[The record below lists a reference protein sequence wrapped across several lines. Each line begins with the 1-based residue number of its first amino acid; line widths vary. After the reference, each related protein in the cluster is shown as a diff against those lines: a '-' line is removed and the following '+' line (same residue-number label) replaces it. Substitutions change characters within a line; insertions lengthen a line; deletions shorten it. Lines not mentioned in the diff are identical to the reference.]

1 MKKRWIAA
9 MLATT
14 LTAGLLTGCGG
25 NKSSEAS
32 GQGEAGDSGK
42 SINILMED
50 VSDTA
55 IVKNHLEDFEE
66 ETGIKVNIETIGYSS
81 MHEKLL
87 TQMINSTNAYDVVVV
102 DCYWVGEFTKA
113 GWLEDLQP
121 YIEESGFD
129 TSPYLDSMMNM
140 VGQVDGTTY
149 MIPFYNYMM
158 SLIYRTDVL
167 EDETWKAAYESEFG
181 KELSMPKTLEE
192 YVELC
197 KWMTAQDQGMSGVA
211 MQGARPD
218 PIVVEWANYLFSCG
232 GDFYDESGNIVIN
245 SPEAVKALDLY
256 MDNMLNAAPE
266 GAKGFGFDEA
276 FNVFAQGDAF
286 SYVTYNWMIPKLDNA
301 SESSVSGKVELVP
314 IPDGVSLNAGWGWGI
329 PTNASDKEASWEF
342 IQWIESAEVT
352 KERALEG
359 GSPTRSD
366 VMTDP
371 EVLEAYPYLQTVCD
385 IMEDSKMI
393 PIMEDATQLV
403 EVLGR
408 ELSLAVA
415 GDKTSQEAL
424 DTVAK
429 EMEGMK

>member
-1 MKKRWIAA
+1 MNRKSIACLLSLT
-9 MLATT
+9 LA
-14 LTAGLLTGCGG
+14 AVMLTGCGG
-25 NKSSEAS
+25 GKAS
-32 GQGEAGDSGK
+32 DAAGESGGDK
-42 SINILMED
+42 TINILMED
-50 VSDTA
+50 VADTE
-55 IVKNHLEDFEE
+55 IVKKHIDDFQS

-87 TQMINSTNAYDVVVV
+87 TQMIGNKNAYDVVVV

-113 GWLEDLQP
+113 GWLEDLGP
-121 YIEESGFD
+121 YIEKSSFD
-129 TSPYLDSMMNM
+129 TSQYLESMMQM
-140 VGQVDGTTY
+140 VGEVDGITY

-167 EDETWKAAYESEFG
+167 EDEALKTAYQEEFG
-181 KELSMPKTLEE
+181 EELAMPGTLEE

-197 KWMTAQDQGMSGVA
+197 KWITSQRGDLSGVV

-232 GDFYDESGNIVIN
+232 GNFYDDAGNIIIN
-245 SPEAVKALDLY
+245 SQEAVKALDLY
-256 MDNMLNAAPE
+256 IDNMQNAAPD
-266 GAKGFGFDEA
+266 GAKSFGFDEA
-276 FNVFAQGDAF
+276 FNVFAQGNAF
-286 SYVTYNWMIPKLDNA
+286 SYTTYNWMIPKLNNSD
-301 SESSVSGKVELVP
+301 ESSVSGLVEIVP
-314 IPDGVSLNAGWGWGI
+314 MPDGISLNAGWGWGI
-329 PTNASDKEASWEF
+329 PANAPEKEYAWEF
-342 IQWIESAEVT
+342 IQWIESPKIT
-352 KERALEG
+352 KARALDG

-366 VMTDP
+366 VMNDA
-371 EVLEAYPYLQTVCD
+371 EVLGTYPYLRTVCE
-385 IMEDSKMI
+385 IMDDSKMI

-429 EMEGMK
+429 EMVGMK

>member
-1 MKKRWIAA
+1 MGRKSVACLLAVTLAA
-9 MLATT
+9 GILS
-14 LTAGLLTGCGG
+14 GCGG
-25 NKSSEAS
+25 SKGSDRAGESS
-32 GQGEAGDSGK
+32 GDK
-42 SINILMED
+42 TINILMED
-50 VSDTA
+50 VADTE
-55 IVKNHLEDFEE
+55 IVKNQINDFQN

-87 TQMINSTNAYDVVVV
+87 TQMIGNSNAYDVVVV

-113 GWLEDLQP
+113 GWLEDLGP
-121 YIEESGFD
+121 YIEKSGFD
-129 TSPYLDSMMNM
+129 TSQYLESMMQM
-140 VGQVDGTTY
+140 VGEVDGTTY
-149 MIPFYNYMM
+149 MLPFYNYMM

-167 EDETWKAAYESEFG
+167 EDETMKAAYEEEFG
-181 KELSMPKTLEE
+181 KELIMPGTLEE

-197 KWMTAQDQGMSGVA
+197 KWITAQNGDVSGVV

-232 GDFYDESGNIVIN
+232 GDFYDDAGNVVIN
-245 SPEAVKALDLY
+245 SQNAVKALDLY
-256 MDNMLNAAPE
+256 IDNMQNAAPD
-266 GAKGFGFDEA
+266 GAKSFGFDEA
-276 FNVFAQGDAF
+276 FNVFAQGNAF
-286 SYVTYNWMIPKLDNA
+286 SYTTYNWMIPKLNNSD
-301 SESSVSGKVELVP
+301 ESSVSGLVDIVP
-314 IPDGVSLNAGWGWGI
+314 MPDGVSLNAGWGWGI
-329 PTNASDKEASWEF
+329 PSNAPDKESAWEF
-342 IQWIESAEVT
+342 IQWIESPEIAKV
-352 KERALEG
+352 RALEG

-366 VMTDP
+366 VMNDE
-371 EVLEAYPYLQTVCD
+371 EVLEAYPYLKTVCE

-415 GDKTSQEAL
+415 GDKTSQEAM